1 MVSVRVQCEFFTS
14 AFLQRMCLGNIAVGP
29 MPSPCPDKSYH
40 GHSRVCPG
48 GQTPVEAYI
57 GIKQAYQGILGEYL
71 AGWAYQALTRTQD
84 IPLPR

>member
-1 MVSVRVQCEFFTS
+1 
-14 AFLQRMCLGNIAVGP
+14 MCLGNIAVGP